1 MPPVLTKYNCD
12 NFFRT
17 NSEREKMPKRPRKT
31 QKTQT
36 NLEGYVV
43 AAFAEDP
50 EQAREYQALLK
61 AENISVVVKHPESDE
76 AEIKGIAVMVPED
89 CIDEA
94 HVVIES
100 QDAYDD
106 FYDFVLEHEEDSE
119 FDADLFEDDF

>member
-1 MPPVLTKYNCD
+1 MP
-12 NFFRT
+12 R
-17 NSEREKMPKRPRKT
+17 RPRKT

-50 EQAREYQALLK
+50 EQAKEYQALLK

-76 AEIKGIAVMVPED
+76 AENKSIAVMVPED

-106 FYDFVLEHEEDSE
+106 FYDFVLENEEDSE

>member
-1 MPPVLTKYNCD
+1 MS
-12 NFFRT
+12 R
-17 NSEREKMPKRPRKT
+17 RPRKT

-36 NLEGYVV
+36 SLEGYVV
-43 AAFAEDP
+43 AVFTNDQ

-61 AENISVVVKHPESDE
+61 AENIPAVVKHPEFDE
-76 AEIKGIAVMVPED
+76 SEIKGIAVMVPED
-89 CIDEA
+89 SIDEA

-106 FYDFVLEHEEDSE
+106 FYDFVLENEEDTE